1 MARENREAGG
11 VRFAWH
17 PWCYRS
23 TAQLAG
29 LLRESGHPN
38 ASFLGGGTN
47 GAVTNADFTGSL
59 RLDGLS
65 PKAGGSYRLDF
76 SSIRS
81 TTNNQFAAL
90 VSSIRRRSPL
100 LLLSRCGVV
109 CVLMAH
115 AGRSKLHARIF
126 R

>member
-1 MARENREAGG
+1 
-11 VRFAWH
+11 VIT
-17 PWCYRS
+17 PK
-23 TAQLAG
+23 
-29 LLRESGHPN
+29 
-38 ASFLGGGTN
+38 ASFLGSSTN

-90 VSSIRRRSPL
+90 DLQYPTVL
-100 LLLSRCGVV
+100 TFT
-109 CVLMAH
+109 LMAH
-115 AGRSKLHARIF
+115 AGRSRLPARIF